1 MFFLPLVK
9 ADAEKRL
16 VFARAAMEE
25 PDKSREIMDYVSARP
40 QFEAWSKQYSDATL
54 GKSLGNI
61 RAMHNPRHL
70 AGKVQDIIYDDANK
84 TVDVCLKVLDPV
96 DWAKVEEGGY
106 TGLSI
111 GGGYIR
117 KWSDTTDPTL
127 TRYTPRIAEISLV
140 DSPCMPSAR
149 IMELQ
154 KSEGETVEVLL
165 KGVPRLFD
173 DLKPPP
179 TFDDLNKL
187 GFHPIQS
194 LKEGGMADLTGS
206 NSIHY
211 GYLHGLFSDLPKTR
225 AARLLANQKKP
236 KTPQPPKP
244 PTAPMGPAKQEAEGD
259 LGKNALTTLAK
270 PSYTVVRNTMRHLGQ
285 VTDSY
290 SSRGKSFTDQNPAEL
305 VRPEWSHTNKQK
317 KFSGEVEP
325 GKRTSYSHRGKTFTS
340 GDPEL
345 MERSEP
351 IDMQKGF
358 WQNLF
363 GLKPKRPDG
372 SQRLNGLWKPG
383 PYGKQEPIDFDA
395 LLEKSSGWNALG
407 EGLRAMSNN
416 YVQRQ
421 RGAAMQAE
429 ADAAVKP
436 KKPRKPKQ
444 AAPVPAVPAM
454 KSELDFDNLLE
465 KAKTSPEEREKIRL
479 TMHEFKHGSLRSF
492 RSNLPKR
499 KMPKVTNRKQAIA
512 IALSQARRMGK
523 QDEAQILEGI
533 LLKAHPQ
540 DYSSAYG
547 SRMDSVKRGAGV
559 GASIGSL
566 LGAGGGPGGVLT
578 GVAGGT
584 AIGAGLGALAHGHE
598 QKKVGRESIKE
609 AGKLS
614 EKQHQQRIA
623 AAKARWLKEDHHDL
637 DPIFDQQHAHASKAT
652 LGRKEKVASVA
663 AHRTNAWN
671 AVADAQDAYDK
682 ARKHMPAHHSLM
694 MEVPHMGG
702 LLYNP
707 EGVGESHFNFGGKPS
722 NPMYLLH
729 PSEVN
734 DWIAKHGNVKSK
746 KQVVFKSEPLGLIT
760 HIRQITERVAAA

>member
-165 KGVPRLFD
+165 KGVPRSFD

-395 LLEKSSGWNALG
+395 LLEKIKHTAAHPGFNAVANRIASS
-407 EGLRAMSNN
+407 EGVSRESA
-416 YVQRQ
+416 
-421 RGAAMQAE
+421 GAILASARRK
-429 ADAAVKP
+429 ASSAAVRHNPRLKRI
-436 KKPRKPKQ
+436 KKAEPEFV
-444 AAPVPAVPAM
+444 A
-454 KSELDFDNLLE
+454 LLE

-479 TMHEFKHGSLRSF
+479 TMHEFKHGQLRSY

-499 KMPKVTNRKQAIA
+499 KMPHVTNRRQAIA
-512 IALSQARRMGK
+512 IALNQARRMGK
-523 QDEAQILEGI
+523 QDEASIFESILT
-533 LLKAHPQ
+533 KRDASPPQ
-540 DYSSAYG
+540 
-547 SRMDSVKRGAGV
+547 RNRGDKTDQMPA
-559 GASIGSL
+559 
-566 LGAGGGPGGVLT
+566 
-578 GVAGGT
+578 
-584 AIGAGLGALAHGHE
+584 AHGGNVE
-598 QKKVGRESIKE
+598 AIKARWIKE
-609 AGKLS
+609 A
-614 EKQHQQRIA
+614 
-623 AAKARWLKEDHHDL
+623 HHDL
-637 DPIFDQQHAHASKAT
+637 DDHFSSLMSHAGKAV
-652 LGRKEKVASVA
+652 LGQKEKVASVKA
-663 AHRTNAWN
+663 QRDNAWH
-671 AVADAQDAYDK
+671 AVGDAQDAYDK
-682 ARKHMPAHHSLM
+682 VRPHLPSHHSLM

-707 EGVGESHFNFGGKPS
+707 EGVGEGHFHHTGKPHA
-722 NPMYLLH
+722 PIHLLH
-729 PSEVN
+729 PLEAN
-734 DWIAKHGNVKSK
+734 DWVKKHGKGKVS
-746 KQVVFKSEPLGLIT
+746 KSEPLGLIT
-760 HIRQITERVAAA
+760 HIRQITERAATA